1 MRYSGICVIRIGG
14 RGGGGGGDRS
24 ESCGRWVYP
33 TLQSKL
39 AYAGMKLEYLT
50 YITMYVNS

>member
-14 RGGGGGGDRS
+14 RGGGAERS
-24 ESCGRWVYP
+24 ESCGHWVYP